1 MSHLDDSPGAENRWM
16 DEDSSMAERR
26 SYDRQLRSIGQSL
39 EAQRIQVFELTR
51 QGDGYM
57 VRGEPEKETSL
68 LATLRNWQKR
78 LRREGLTTSLTYPV
92 QDIEELDLQG
102 SSNRRKNHRLPD
114 FHSLPNTLRTVGA
127 YLETQNAAL
136 LELQT
141 KQLSITLLSR
151 NKAGY
156 PELEERSLGSFY
168 ELFVKLHGQRN
179 NSAGR

>member
-1 MSHLDDSPGAENRWM
+1 M
-16 DEDSSMAERR
+16 DEDSSMADRR

-39 EAQRIQVFELTR
+39 EAQRIQVFELKR
-51 QGDGYM
+51 QGDSYM

-68 LATLRNWQKR
+68 LATLRNWQNR
-78 LRREGLTTSLTYPV
+78 LRREGLTTSLTYTV

-127 YLETQNAAL
+127 YLETKNAEL
-136 LELQT
+136 LELHK